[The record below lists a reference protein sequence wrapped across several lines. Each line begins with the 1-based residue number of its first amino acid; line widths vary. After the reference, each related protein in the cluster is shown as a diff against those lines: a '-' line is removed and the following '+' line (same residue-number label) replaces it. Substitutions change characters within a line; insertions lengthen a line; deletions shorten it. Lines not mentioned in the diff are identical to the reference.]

1 MKRILFLCFT
11 CVLFAFSGC
20 SGDDD
25 ESRAS
30 SSLDVSL
37 LPGYWIMVKDGVRT
51 NHGVWFSDGT
61 DPQSSEDLKSVTY
74 FYLTDNKDEPA
85 LCLQRSHWYLNGG
98 GIMLVRD
105 PEVIT
110 GISRL
115 TKDRLTIRYHRLT
128 YDDVIIMEYEHLS
141 EPVKIAYDPIVPEYK
156 EGKE

>member
-30 SSLDVSL
+30 SSLDASL

-74 FYLTDNKDEPA
+74 FYLTDTCA
-85 LCLQRSHWYLNGG
+85 L
-98 GIMLVRD
+98 
-105 PEVIT
+105 
-110 GISRL
+110 L
-115 TKDRLTIRYHRLT
+115 TKVSLVFKRRGHNVGER
-128 YDDVIIMEYEHLS
+128 
-141 EPVKIAYDPIVPEYK
+141 P
-156 EGKE
+156 